1 MNIRLETKFERLTL
15 PLPPPSSPSPS
26 LSLLDFKHAIL
37 YLFTGR
43 TLWVETIYFWKGRE
57 REREPVENRTRID
70 PE

>member
-1 MNIRLETKFERLTL
+1 MNIRLEIKFERLTL
-15 PLPPPSSPSPS
+15 PLPPSSLP
-26 LSLLDFKHAIL
+26 LLDFKRMIL

-43 TLWVETIYFWKGRE
+43 TLRVETIYFWKGRE